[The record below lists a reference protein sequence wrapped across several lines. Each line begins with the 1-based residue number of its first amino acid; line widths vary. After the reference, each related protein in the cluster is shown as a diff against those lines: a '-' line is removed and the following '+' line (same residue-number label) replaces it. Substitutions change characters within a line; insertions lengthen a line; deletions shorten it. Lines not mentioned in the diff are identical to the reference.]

1 VSNLSFVANQ
11 TAADIHTEPADYE
24 AADDGYEPPLL
35 LFLLTLLTMCGSD
48 SSKITFVDFDKT
60 GVQWLGDKDNLPAK
74 LDATGIVPPA
84 VGQKVFEE
92 FLNGGIDEVRED
104 AKADGLGDVGNKRDV
119 TYLSRDEYKTQ
130 VGEAQFKL
138 DTQWEK

>member
-1 VSNLSFVANQ
+1 MLKQ
-11 TAADIHTEPADYE
+11 LADQTEPKDYE

-60 GVQWLGDKDNLPAK
+60 GVQWLGDKDNLPK
-74 LDATGIVPPA
+74 GIDATGVVPA
-84 VGQKVFEE
+84 EVAQKVFEE

-104 AKADGLGDVGNKRDV
+104 AKADGLGEIGNKRDV
-119 TYLSRDEYKTQ
+119 KYLTRDEYKAA

-138 DTQWEK
+138 DTQWAK